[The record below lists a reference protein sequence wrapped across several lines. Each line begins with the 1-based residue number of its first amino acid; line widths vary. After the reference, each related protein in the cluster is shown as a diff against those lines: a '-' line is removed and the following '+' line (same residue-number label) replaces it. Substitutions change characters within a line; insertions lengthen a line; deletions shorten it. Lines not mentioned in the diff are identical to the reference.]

1 VKLPYLHWETDSRRA
16 RMAEVV
22 KQVTFEREDKPVAT
36 KKDLAKVVLDKT
48 RKEQV
53 HILEKT

>member
-1 VKLPYLHWETDSRRA
+1 MLTLVVKLPYLHWETDSRRA

-22 KQVTFEREDKPVAT
+22 KEVTFEREKKPVVT

-48 RKEQV
+48 RKE
-53 HILEKT
+53 